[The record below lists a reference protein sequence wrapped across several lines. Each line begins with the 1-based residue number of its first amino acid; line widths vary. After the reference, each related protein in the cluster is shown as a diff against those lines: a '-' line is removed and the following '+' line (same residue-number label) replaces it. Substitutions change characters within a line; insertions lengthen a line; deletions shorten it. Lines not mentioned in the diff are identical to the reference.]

1 LMRVNTRVLAVELN
15 LCPVVAT
22 TEANFESTREAR
34 DVEQDG
40 MTSLARP
47 GNELYSAV
55 QVPELS
61 RPW

>member
-1 LMRVNTRVLAVELN
+1 MRVNTRVLAVELN

-22 TEANFESTREAR
+22 TEANFENTREAG
-34 DVEQDG
+34 DVGQNG

-47 GNELYSAV
+47 GHELQSAG